1 MIILFTYVHNLFFTR
16 FDSQLTCQNVHETS
30 PNVPKRPQTFF
41 SVPIR
46 YKTANIE
53 TVGRNC
59 QLRACTSTTITELQ
73 LNQSRHQWQLVKN
86 MRAWFGLHLS
96 WTDSVFRWSKMDIG
110 LAVEVILS
118 PAYVEMM
125 RVTLTFILHL
135 SLSVCL
141 CVCLSICLPASL
153 SLSLSFQSGGINIR
167 RGGKPDWLAVA
178 QPVGYILTS
187 IQPQLPKW
195 NTWR

>member
-1 MIILFTYVHNLFFTR
+1 MIILFTYVHNLFFTW

-30 PNVPKRPQTFF
+30 PNVSKRPQTSPNVPKRPQTFF
-41 SVPIR
+41 SVPIK

-141 CVCLSICLPASL
+141 FVCLSVCLPLSL
-153 SLSLSFQSGGINIR
+153 SLSLTLFPIR
-167 RGGKPDWLAVA
+167 RNQHPAG
-178 QPVGYILTS
+178 
-187 IQPQLPKW
+187 
-195 NTWR
+195 R